1 MEVGELVGEIRAH
14 EISILG
20 MTEEPTTSKSIAL
33 KTKAN
38 KHRKLKMVKQESS
51 SSNEEEDHHESSS
64 DDKEDGELS
73 LMMRK
78 FTRLSDKINK
88 KGYNLSLIHI

>member
-14 EISILG
+14 EMGILD
-20 MTEEPTTSKSIAL
+20 MSEESTTSKTIAL
-33 KTKAN
+33 KTNAN
-38 KHRKLKMVKQESS
+38 KHRKLKMIKQESS
-51 SSNEEEDHHESSS
+51 SNNEEEDHHENSS
-64 DDKEDGELS
+64 DDEEDGELA

-88 KGYNLSLIHI
+88 KGLQL

>member
-1 MEVGELVGEIRAH
+1 MI
-14 EISILG
+14 
-20 MTEEPTTSKSIAL
+20 
-33 KTKAN
+33 
-38 KHRKLKMVKQESS
+38 KQESS

-64 DDKEDGELS
+64 DDENDGELA

-88 KGYNLSLIHI
+88 KGYNFDP

>member
-1 MEVGELVGEIRAH
+1 
-14 EISILG
+14 

-51 SSNEEEDHHESSS
+51 LKNEEEDHHESSS
-64 DDKEDGELS
+64 DDEEDGELT

-88 KGYNLSLIHI
+88 KGYNFDPKRRMFRPREDDFNLCV

>member
-1 MEVGELVGEIRAH
+1 MEVGELLGEIRTH
-14 EISILG
+14 KMGILG
-20 MTEEPTTSKSIAL
+20 MSEETTTSKSIAL

-38 KHRKLKMVKQESS
+38 KPRKLKMIKQESS
-51 SSNEEEDHHESSS
+51 SSNEEEDHHENSS
-64 DDKEDGELS
+64 DDEDGELV

-88 KGYNLSLIHI
+88 KGYNFDP